1 MVGVRNVLIVA
12 NQTLAGEPLLNAV
25 KERLEAGECHFHV
38 VVPAT
43 PSQTD
48 GAAQTPERAYALASQ
63 RLGRAL
69 ADISK
74 AGSEAAGEVGD
85 PEPLEA
91 VRLSLERE
99 KPDEI
104 IVSTL
109 PLGRSRWLRR
119 DLPTQLRNLTGLPV
133 THVVEQP
140 RA

>member
-1 MVGVRNVLIVA
+1 M
-12 NQTLAGEPLLNAV
+12 
-25 KERLEAGECHFHV
+25 

-48 GAAQTPERAYALASQ
+48 GAAKTPERAYALASQ

-74 AGSEAAGEVGD
+74 AGGEAAGEVGD

-119 DLPTQLRNLTGLPV
+119 HLPTQLRNLTGLPV